1 MVMLECRMS
10 ACQAE
15 VSGFIR
21 RCALQEETGSN
32 ERYGSYHAQAGEF
45 QPARFVTGLALL
57 AQKAGANLVWPRAF
71 YSVTRFPPAGMVKR
85 RKPPMA
91 RRVQTTSRVKK
102 EKRRAALFN
111 S

>member
-1 MVMLECRMS
+1 MVMLECKMS
-10 ACQAE
+10 ACQAD

-32 ERYGSYHAQAGEF
+32 ELYGSKL
-45 QPARFVTGLALL
+45 GLA
-57 AQKAGANLVWPRAF
+57 PRAF

>member
-32 ERYGSYHAQAGEF
+32 ERYGSYHAQAGEL
-45 QPARFVTGLALL
+45 QPARFVAGLAML
-57 AQKAGANLVWPRAF
+57 AQKVGANLVWPR
-71 YSVTRFPPAGMVKR
+71 
-85 RKPPMA
+85 
-91 RRVQTTSRVKK
+91 
-102 EKRRAALFN
+102 ELFTA
-111 S
+111 